1 MKTKQ
6 NEKILSLVKILSLAK
21 SIEAS
26 AESALS
32 LCEDYDIKK
41 DLKYIQGDVQE
52 KNEEL
57 KENKL

>member
-21 SIEAS
+21 SIEES

-41 DLKYIQGDVQE
+41 DLRYIQDDVQDII
-52 KNEEL
+52 EEL
-57 KENKL
+57 TENK